1 MARRK
6 LEKFADLHS
15 YPNVYEYGYAE
26 LSSPE
31 VAGQVAGSWGER
43 AFDEDR
49 PPVSYTHLNSPF
61 GSRNIL
67 PIWSHSVL

>member
-26 LSSPE
+26 LSSPRKLTRE
-31 VAGQVAGSWGER
+31 V
-43 AFDEDR
+43 
-49 PPVSYTHLNSPF
+49 
-61 GSRNIL
+61 
-67 PIWSHSVL
+67 

>member
-26 LSSPE
+26 FSSPE
-31 VAGQVAGSWGER
+31 VAGEIAGGWSQR
-43 AFDEDR
+43 AFDADR
-49 PPVSYTHLNSPF
+49 PLKMLRTT
-61 GSRNIL
+61 IL
-67 PIWSHSVL
+67 AWTARAHVCGMVLRRL

>member
-31 VAGQVAGSWGER
+31 VAGEIAGGWSQR
-43 AFDEDR
+43 AFDADR
-49 PPVSYTHLNSPF
+49 PL
-61 GSRNIL
+61 IL
-67 PIWSHSVL
+67 

>member
-31 VAGQVAGSWGER
+31 VARQIAGRWSER
-43 AFDEDR
+43 AFDADR
-49 PPVSYTHLNSPF
+49 PADEANTRSP
-61 GSRNIL
+61 
-67 PIWSHSVL
+67 